1 MISDSLITTQ
11 TQPSAS
17 STNQKIG
24 ADFET
29 FLKMLTAQ
37 IKNQDPL
44 NPIDSSDYSTQ
55 LATFSGVEQQVLTND
70 LLRSISGALV
80 GSDLTSV
87 SHWVGH
93 DIEVPENF
101 TYDDKPV
108 DLRFDLPKQAT
119 QGVLSIYDAQ
129 GQAVAQFPVAATD
142 STVTWTGEMSDGRMA
157 PTGAYLA
164 RLQPMYNETELT
176 PQPAYTFQTVTQ
188 VRLYNGAAHLITESG
203 QAYTPAQVTALR
215 AQNMS

>member
-1 MISDSLITTQ
+1 MISDPLSTTPAQ
-11 TQPSAS
+11 SGTSSAS
-17 STNQKIG
+17 QKIG

-101 TYDDKPV
+101 TYADSPV
-108 DLRFDLPKQAT
+108 DIRFDMPKQAT
-119 QGVLSIYDAQ
+119 QGTVSIYDSQ
-129 GQAVAQFPVAATD
+129 GQTVAQFPVAASD
-142 STVTWTGEMSDGRMA
+142 STMTWTGEMSDGRMA
-157 PTGAYLA
+157 PAGAYVA
-164 RLQPMYNETELT
+164 RLQPMYNDTELT

-188 VRLYNGAAHLITESG
+188 VRLHNGAAYLITASG

-215 AQNMS
+215 APNMS

>member
-1 MISDSLITTQ
+1 MISDPIIAA
-11 TQPSAS
+11 QPQSSPSKAS
-17 STNQKIG
+17 QKISS
-24 ADFET
+24 DFET

-101 TYDDKPV
+101 AYAGGPV
-108 DLRFDLPKQAT
+108 DIRFDMPTQAT
-119 QGVLSIYDAQ
+119 HGVLSIYDPQ
-129 GQAVAQFPVAATD
+129 GQTVAQFPVDTSD
-142 STVTWTGEMSDGRMA
+142 ETVTWSGEMSDGRMA
-157 PTGAYLA
+157 SLGPYQA
-164 RLQPMYNETELT
+164 RLQPMYNETDLAT
-176 PQPAYTFQTVTQ
+176 QPAYTFQTVTQ
-188 VRLYNGAAHLITESG
+188 VRLNNGAAHLITETG
-203 QAYTPAQVTALR
+203 QAYAPSQVTALR
-215 AQNMS
+215 ALNMS